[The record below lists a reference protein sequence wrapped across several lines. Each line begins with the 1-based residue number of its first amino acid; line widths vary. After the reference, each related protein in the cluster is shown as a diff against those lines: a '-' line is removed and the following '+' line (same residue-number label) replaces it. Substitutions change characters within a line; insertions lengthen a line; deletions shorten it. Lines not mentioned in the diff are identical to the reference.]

1 MLILSDFDTHMYEEI
16 IRSIERTDANTD
28 KLNKAIKTAEG
39 QAKGYLSRFNIEAL
53 FAATGSNRDEMLLTY
68 LKDLAV
74 WHYIVL
80 ANPNMNIA
88 FFQLRF
94 ESAIT
99 ELGKIQSGKVVP
111 YGWPAAVDP
120 VTDST
125 FFHVKSNP
133 RRGTSY

>member
-28 KLNKAIKTAEG
+28 KLDKAIKTAEG
-39 QAKGYLSRFNIEAL
+39 QAKGYLSRFNIAAL
-53 FAATGSNRDEMLLTY
+53 FAATGANRDEMLMTY

-125 FFHVKSNP
+125 FFHFKSNP